1 MVLTRI
7 LNVDKQTAKTQSFYH
22 KYSAEKK
29 EMSHETV
36 VYLFFYLSGRRIAN
50 ICIDT
55 GQAALVRSML
65 FLYKILLS

>member
-7 LNVDKQTAKTQSFYH
+7 LNADKQTAKTQSLYH

-36 VYLFFYLSGRRIAN
+36 VYLFFLSS
-50 ICIDT
+50 
-55 GQAALVRSML
+55 QAAKQLLGVEHFSL
-65 FLYKILLS
+65 FYSYYNK